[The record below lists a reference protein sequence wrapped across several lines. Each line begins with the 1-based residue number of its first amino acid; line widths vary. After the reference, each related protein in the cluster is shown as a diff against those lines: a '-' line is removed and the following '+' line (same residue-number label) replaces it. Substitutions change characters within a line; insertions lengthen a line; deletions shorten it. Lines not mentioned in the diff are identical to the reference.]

1 MGEMTDEMIGSAL
14 GINDATNDGI
24 DAGVDAGLTLGCND
38 GWDDGTYVSSALA
51 TNDGTNDGIDAGVDV
66 GLTLAHNHGW
76 DDGTSVGLALGI
88 NDGYKDGTKDGV
100 CVGID
105 DYHNGYPQKLSKN
118 SGTISSWYEIK
129 RITMCRYFN
138 LMFQANDSWKNFLY
152 TMECENLHFTFSVLI
167 VKELLENLYVEK
179 QFNEP
184 HPRRKSNNKIQ
195 SNSRSNFKQT

>member
-1 MGEMTDEMIGSAL
+1 MYRMFSLILPIDV
-14 GINDATNDGI
+14 ND
-24 DAGVDAGLTLGCND
+24 
-38 GWDDGTYVSSALA
+38 SSIFKRVVHQRMY
-51 TNDGTNDGIDAGVDV
+51 TTFFFYICYQD
-66 GLTLAHNHGW
+66 
-76 DDGTSVGLALGI
+76 
-88 NDGYKDGTKDGV
+88 
-100 CVGID
+100 
-105 DYHNGYPQKLSKN
+105 GYPQKLSKN

-195 SNSRSNFKQT
+195 SNSRSNFKQTYRCWLTTWISNIRSQCILENPITICFHVRSW